1 MDPEAKRKM
10 LERYLT
16 QIKSKNLKNPVRLN
30 PATVITN
37 IDAELQHIEKAV
49 LHYHSNKILQ
59 VFFHK
64 LKTLSEL

>member
-37 IDAELQHIEKAV
+37 IDAELQHIENAV
-49 LHYHSNKILQ
+49 LHYQNKKILQ
-59 VFFHK
+59 VFFYK